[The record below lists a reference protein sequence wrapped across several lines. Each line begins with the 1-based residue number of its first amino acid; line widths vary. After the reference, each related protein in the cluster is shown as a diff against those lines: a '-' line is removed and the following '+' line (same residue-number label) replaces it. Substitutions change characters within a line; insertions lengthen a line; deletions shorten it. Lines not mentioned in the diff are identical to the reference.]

1 MTLGRNVVGGVLVPG
16 SAHMIALGFLCK
28 WRRTNSRGGVV
39 FNSVPLFFSLP
50 EQVRS
55 RVKFPTDA
63 EDVCGRLRA
72 AMATSEAQVSG
83 QYGGSIHSPSD
94 QK

>member
-1 MTLGRNVVGGVLVPG
+1 MSLSKNIVGGVLLPG
-16 SAHMIALGFLCK
+16 SAHMIVLGFLCK
-28 WRRTNSRGGVV
+28 WRRTNSREGVI
-39 FNSVPLFFSLP
+39 FSSVPLFFSLP

-55 RVKFPTDA
+55 RVKFPNYA
-63 EDVCGRLRA
+63 EDACGRLGA

-83 QYGGSIHSPSD
+83 QYQCSIRFPSD